1 MIAANTAEVVQLTIG
16 AVLGV
21 AVSFNLDRF
30 HLSGWKAAGIVAVF
44 LFTFLVLSDLLIN

>member
-1 MIAANTAEVVQLTIG
+1 MVAANTAEVVQLTIG

-30 HLSGWKAAGIVAVF
+30 RLTRWKAAGITAAF
-44 LFTFLVLSDLLIN
+44 LFTFLVLSDLILN

>member
-1 MIAANTAEVVQLTIG
+1 MITANTAEVVQLSIG

-30 HLSGWKAAGIVAVF
+30 HLSGWKAAGIVGTF
-44 LFTFLVLSDLLIN
+44 LFTFLVVSDLLIN

>member
-1 MIAANTAEVVQLTIG
+1 MHASLSEAIQLTIG

-30 HLSGWKAAGIVAVF
+30 RLTGWKAAGITAAF